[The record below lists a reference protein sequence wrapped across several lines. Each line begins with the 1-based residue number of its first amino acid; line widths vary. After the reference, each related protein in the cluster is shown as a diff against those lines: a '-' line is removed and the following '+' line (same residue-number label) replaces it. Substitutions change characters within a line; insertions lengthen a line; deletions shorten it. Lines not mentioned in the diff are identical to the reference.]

1 MTVRSACRQTV
12 EAKPTADLTRTA
24 AWMMIPKIPIV
35 AAADARADSR
45 PTHCCHPGLEK
56 EIDMKIPRIVV
67 VGSVNADMVVKSGRL
82 PAPGETVIG
91 GQFVMVPGGKGANQA
106 VAARRLGAEVTLVAK
121 VGQDPLGDE
130 AIDNY
135 RREGILTDL
144 IGRDPTAATGVALIL
159 VDAAG
164 ENLISVASGANAAL
178 TPADVDRAAERI
190 RAADAVLVQLEIPL
204 ETVCHT
210 ARLAADAGVCLILD
224 PAPAAPLP
232 SGLLAATTILTPNE
246 HEAECLT
253 GIVVSDEST
262 ARQAATQLLLAG
274 ARHVIITLGA
284 KGAWLAS
291 ADGQRLIATRE
302 VAAVDTTAAGDA
314 FNGGLAWALGRGLP
328 IEAAVAQAC
337 AVGALS
343 ATRLGAQPSLPTTDQ
358 LEHFLKAR

>member
-1 MTVRSACRQTV
+1 
-12 EAKPTADLTRTA
+12 
-24 AWMMIPKIPIV
+24 
-35 AAADARADSR
+35 
-45 PTHCCHPGLEK
+45 
-56 EIDMKIPRIVV
+56 MKIPRIVV
-67 VGSVNADMVVKSGRL
+67 VGSVNADMVVKSRRL

-130 AIDNY
+130 AVDNY

-144 IGRDPTAATGVALIL
+144 IYRDPVAATGVALIL

-178 TPADVDRAAERI
+178 TPADVDRAADRI

-204 ETVCHT
+204 ETVIHT
-210 ARLAADAGVCLILD
+210 ARLAAADGVSVILD

-232 SGLLAATTILTPNE
+232 DGLLADTTYLTPNE

-253 GIVVSDEST
+253 GIAVVDEST
-262 ARQAATQLLLAG
+262 ARRAATQLLAAG

-291 ADGQRLIATRE
+291 ADGQRLIASHP

-328 IEAAVAQAC
+328 IELAVAQAC

-343 ATRLGAQPSLPTTDQ
+343 ATRLGAQPSLPTADQ
-358 LEHFLKAR
+358 LEHFLGLPR